1 MTANVPLPYDKTDPI
16 SIEAHAKKLL
26 NTTLRKVVGEKAAL
40 FKMRGKGGMGQLVEL
55 LHFKYRPNSES
66 EPDFPEAGVE
76 LKVAPLK
83 ETRNGYSP
91 KERIVLNIINFKEE
105 HARSFE
111 TSSFWRKNALLLL
124 MFYLFDRDVEDI
136 DRIFKLIGLWD
147 FPKTD
152 LKIIRDDWNK
162 IVRKIREGR
171 AHEISEGDTLYLG
184 ACTKGKDRTSTRVQ
198 PFSDVPAMQRAFSL
212 KTTYVQSI
220 IRKWSNIPLDT
231 ESAVKSIRDYRKGE
245 TFEELI
251 VKRFKPF
258 YGKSEKELVK
268 ELGLSDSG
276 AKNRYYLIAKAIMG
290 VSRQHVEEFV
300 KAGVEMKTIRL
311 EKSGALKESMS
322 FAQIK
327 YKEIVNEEWE
337 ESYWHG
343 VLTKRFFFVIFNK
356 DAAGDLRLHRVKFWS
371 MPWEDLKT
379 AQRFWEDTKAKII
392 KGDYKH
398 FLKIS
403 DDMICHVRPKGVDSN
418 DRMETPQGDLQK
430 KKCYWLNA
438 SYIKRVLNS

>member
-1 MTANVPLPYDKTDPI
+1 MTTDEPLPYDKRDPK

-26 NTTLRKVVGEKAAL
+26 NTSLRRVVGEAASSVH
-40 FKMRGKGGMGQLVEL
+40 MRGKGGMGNLVEF
-55 LHFKYRPNSES
+55 LHFRYKPNSVS

-91 KERIVLNIINFKEE
+91 KERVVLNIINYVDE

-124 MFYLFDRDVEDI
+124 MFYLFERDVEDI
-136 DRIFKLIGLWD
+136 DRVFKLVGLWD

-152 LKIIRDDWNK
+152 LKIIRDDWSK
-162 IVRKIREGR
+162 IVQKIKEGR

-184 ACTKGKDRTSTRVQ
+184 ACTKGKDSSSTRAQ

-212 KTTYVQSI
+212 KTTYVHSI
-220 IRKWSNIPLDT
+220 IRKWSNISQDVEP
-231 ESAVKSIRDYRKGE
+231 AVKSVKEYRKGE

-251 VKRFKPF
+251 VKRFEPF
-258 YGKSEKELVK
+258 YGKSERELVK
-268 ELGLSDSG
+268 ALGISG
-276 AKNRYYLIAKAIMG
+276 SAAKSRYYLLAKAIMG
-290 VSRQHVEEFV
+290 VSKQHVEEFI

-337 ESYWHG
+337 ESYWHE
-343 VLTKRFFFVIFNK
+343 VLTKRFFFVIFKK
-356 DAAGDLRLHRVKFWS
+356 DEADELRLHKVRFWS
-371 MPWEDLKT
+371 MPWKDLNV
-379 AQRFWEDTKAKII
+379 AQQFWEDTKAKVAR
-392 KGDYKH
+392 GDYEN
-398 FLKIS
+398 FIKIR
-403 DDMICHVRPKGVDSN
+403 DDKICHVRPKGIDSN
-418 DRMETPQGDLQK
+418 DLMETPQGGLQK
-430 KKCYWLNA
+430 KKCFWLNA
-438 SYIKRVLNS
+438 SYIKKII